1 MMNRT
6 EAKEM
11 AKYLVMGVDHF
22 ETGKEKRD
30 FVGSVLERYNIVE
43 KDKTP
48 VVETVPGSEVPFDEE
63 EERDM

>member
-1 MMNRT
+1 MMNRV

-30 FVGSVLERYNIVE
+30 FARRVLERYSVVE
-43 KDKTP
+43 KEQSASK
-48 VVETVPGSEVPFDEE
+48 EEGGIESSSAEEDERE
-63 EERDM
+63 M